1 MPDGDS
7 KVEPVNLARVALI
20 KPHLLSLIHHRGY
33 PTKPQEE
40 AVQTKRG
47 PHPSR
52 APAPLPGWKP
62 GQGSARNH
70 GYERHDFLPPLTL
83 LAHFEDRHNLYVR
96 SGDRPRTN
104 LSSVGLL
111 PVELWIH
118 SKLVARGLS
127 KRRDVVQSRRRSHP
141 GHEI

>member
-7 KVEPVNLARVALI
+7 KVEPVNLARVAFI
-20 KPHLLSLIHHRGY
+20 KPHFLSLIRHRGY

-40 AVQTKRG
+40 AIQTKRG

-52 APAPLPGWKP
+52 TPPPLPGWKP

-83 LAHFEDRHNLYVR
+83 LAHFEDGRNLYVR
-96 SGDRPRTN
+96 SGDRP
-104 LSSVGLL
+104 
-111 PVELWIH
+111 
-118 SKLVARGLS
+118 
-127 KRRDVVQSRRRSHP
+127 
-141 GHEI
+141 